1 MLASAQILDEQRNQQ
16 IDSRKKQQPMLVEI
30 VGPSGVGKTTLVRNL
45 CQSNTHMQSGIR
57 LHKITNL
64 PFWIESILTW
74 LPDFWHQ
81 SQHNYPPSRW
91 FTISE
96 LRSMVYL
103 RAWHRAVLKRSRNN
117 QITTIID
124 QGPIYGLAMLQEFG
138 PALTKSQAY
147 QQWWQKMF
155 EQWATTLDLVV
166 CLDAPDTMLLERIQQ
181 RESWHAVKDK
191 SPQEGYE
198 FLRRYR
204 QASGQIIAKLI
215 AEYGLKVLSFQTNQE
230 GSVQIAAQIKA
241 QL

>member
-1 MLASAQILDEQRNQQ
+1 M
-16 IDSRKKQQPMLVEI
+16 KKQRPMLVEI

-45 CQSNTHMQSGIR
+45 CQSNTQIQSGIR

-64 PFWIESILTW
+64 PFWIENILTW
-74 LPDFWHQ
+74 LPDFWRQ
-81 SQHNYPPSRW
+81 SQPSRW

-103 RAWHRAVLKRSRNN
+103 RAWHRALLKRSGDNPV
-117 QITTIID
+117 TTIID

-138 PALTKSQAY
+138 PALTKSPAY

-155 EQWATTLDLVV
+155 EQWATNLDLVV

-181 RESWHAVKDK
+181 RESWHAVKDQ
-191 SPQEGYE
+191 SPQESYE

-204 QASGQIIAKLI
+204 QASGQIIAKLK
-215 AEYGLKVLSFQTNQE
+215 AEYGLRVLSFQTNQQ
-230 GSVQIAAQIKA
+230 GSVQIAAQVKA
-241 QL
+241 EL